1 MKTVPEITENE
12 ELREALANAIE
23 IGVMEVLD
31 SGGLLSNLDW
41 FTYKVTEAFRV
52 PDHLLKMRD

>member
-23 IGVMEVLD
+23 IGVMEVLN
-31 SGGLLSNLDW
+31 SGGLLSSLDW
-41 FTYKVTEAFRV
+41 FTYKVEKAMMLPKEYF
-52 PDHLLKMRD
+52 K

>member
-52 PDHLLKMRD
+52 PDHLL